1 MSKKDTTARA
11 RKVRE
16 QELKARRSRAEQEH
30 YTQRIVLIVAG
41 LGFVVA
47 VLILAYALLNDYVV
61 VPEQSITTVD
71 GTGIKTKDFQ
81 ERVRTE
87 RWFKANEIQNYA
99 LVVGVD
105 QAVQQYSNDILALRE
120 PSLFGGQVLDD
131 MELQVLLEKE
141 AKKRG
146 IEIDR
151 AAIDSAVD
159 QYIAS
164 YLITQ
169 LTPTPSPSATDPTTP
184 TSTPLITSTAS
195 NTPTITNTPT
205 ETIQPTAEG
214 CTADQTDCATVTPLP
229 TNTPTE
235 TPSPTL
241 EQTYTPT
248 PSDTPVAPDDIR
260 STVTKLE
267 NSFYGDAKDVA
278 KIDRDAV
285 RDIFTLRALR
295 AALLEDVTKDES
307 TQEVWVNARHIL
319 IQVPEDPSRVFTQD
333 TCNSE
338 EWAPY
343 KQQAEQVLAA
353 LNAGEPF
360 AALAQAVS
368 DDGSGANGGGLGW
381 SASGG
386 YVPEFKAA
394 VDTADIGAIVGPVC
408 SQFGF
413 HVIQVMERELRDI
426 SASQLQQNKST
437 AYQTWETDLVSN
449 ADIQRRDNWEDRTPS
464 DPSYSDL
471 LGNVFG

>member
-30 YTQRIVLIVAG
+30 YIQRIVL
-41 LGFVVA
+41 VVA
-47 VLILAYALLNDYVV
+47 AFGFGIAALILVYALTNDYVF
-61 VPEQSITTVD
+61 VPRQTITTVN
-71 GTGIKTKDFQ
+71 GTEIKTSDFQ
-81 ERVRTE
+81 ERVKTE
-87 RWFKANEIQNYA
+87 RWFIANEIRSYA
-99 LVVGVD
+99 SVVGVD
-105 QAVQQYSNDILALRE
+105 QAVEQYGNDILALRE

-141 AKKRG
+141 AEARG

-151 AAIDSAVD
+151 AAIDAAVD
-159 QYIAS
+159 QYVAS
-164 YLITQ
+164 FLVNQ
-169 LTPTPSPSATDPTTP
+169 LTPTPSPSATEPTTP
-184 TSTPLITSTAS
+184 TSTPIITSTAS

-214 CTADQTDCATVTPLP
+214 CTEGQTDCPTVTPLP
-229 TNTPTE
+229 TNTLTLTPT
-235 TPSPTL
+235 PTL

-267 NSFYGDAKDVA
+267 NSFYDDANEVA
-278 KIDRDAV
+278 EIDRDAV

-295 AALLEDVTKDES
+295 TALLEDVTKDQP

-319 IQVPEDPSRVFTQD
+319 IQVPEDPARVFTAE
-333 TCNSE
+333 TCDSE
-338 EWAPY
+338 EWAPF
-343 KQQAEQVLAA
+343 KQEAEQVLAA

-381 SASGG
+381 SASSG
-386 YVPEFKAA
+386 YVPEFKTA

-426 SASQLQQNKST
+426 TSSQLQQNRST
-437 AYQTWETDLVSN
+437 AYQAWETDLVAN
-449 ADIQRRDNWEDRTPS
+449 ADIQRRDDWEDRTPS
-464 DPSYSDL
+464 DPSYNDL
-471 LGNVFG
+471 LGNVFQ

>member
-16 QELKARRSRAEQEH
+16 QELRARRSKAEQEH
-30 YTQRIVLIVAG
+30 YIQRIVLIFAAIGFG
-41 LGFVVA
+41 LA
-47 VLILAYALLNDYVV
+47 ALVLVYALVNDYVV
-61 VPEQSITTVD
+61 VPEQAITTVD
-71 GTGIKTKDFQ
+71 GTEIKTNDFQ
-81 ERVRTE
+81 ERVKTE
-87 RWFKANEIQNYA
+87 RWFIANEIKSYA
-99 LVVGVD
+99 SVVGVD
-105 QAVQQYSNDILALRE
+105 EAVNQYSNDILALRE

-141 AKKRG
+141 AKSRG

-151 AAIDSAVD
+151 EAIDAAVD
-159 QYIAS
+159 QYVAS
-164 YLITQ
+164 FLVNQ

-195 NTPTITNTPT
+195 NTPTVTNTPT

-214 CTADQTDCATVTPLP
+214 CTEGQVDCPTVTPLP
-229 TNTPTE
+229 TNTLTQTPT
-235 TPSPTL
+235 PTL

-248 PSDTPVAPDDIR
+248 PSNTPVAPDDIR

-267 NSFYGDAKDVA
+267 DGFYDDANEVA
-278 KIDRDAV
+278 SIDRDAV

-295 AALLEDVTKDES
+295 TALLEDVTKDDA
-307 TQEVWVNARHIL
+307 TQEIWVNARHIL
-319 IQVPEDPSRVFTQD
+319 IQVPEDPARVFTQE
-333 TCNSE
+333 TCDSE
-338 EWAPY
+338 EWASY
-343 KQQAEQVLAA
+343 KQEAEQVLAA

-368 DDGSGANGGGLGW
+368 DDGSGASGGGLGW
-381 SASGG
+381 SASSG
-386 YVPEFKAA
+386 YVTEFKAA

-426 SASQLQQNKST
+426 SSSQLQQNRST
-437 AYQTWETDLVSN
+437 TYQEWESDLV
-449 ADIQRRDNWEDRTPS
+449 ADAEIQRRDDWEDRTPS
-464 DPSYSDL
+464 DPSYTDL
-471 LGNVFG
+471 LGDVFQ